1 MTSACVKWGHAL
13 GFSGSLGEFDKLSL
27 NFEVKVTSPR
37 SKLPRGALSDWHRT
51 NEYVHSPSTLEIAR
65 LAAAK
70 RANVLFPY
78 VGRHSHLSATVT
90 S

>member
-37 SKLPRGALSDWHRT
+37 SKLPRGALSDHAMVGGRGGWYGTAQTQAGR
-51 NEYVHSPSTLEIAR
+51 R
-65 LAAAK
+65 LPACVPLRPPQTGA
-70 RANVLFPY
+70 VCLP
-78 VGRHSHLSATVT
+78 
-90 S
+90 

>member
-37 SKLPRGALSDWHRT
+37 SKLPRGALSEQTDKQT
-51 NEYVHSPSTLEIAR
+51 DKQTDNQTDKQTDKLLPMLSV
-65 LAAAK
+65 
-70 RANVLFPY
+70 
-78 VGRHSHLSATVT
+78 LSAPV
-90 S
+90 

>member
-37 SKLPRGALSDWHRT
+37 SKLPRGALSAGGG
-51 NEYVHSPSTLEIAR
+51 S
-65 LAAAK
+65 AADATVRRAK
-70 RANVLFPY
+70 RFFFRDT
-78 VGRHSHLSATVT
+78 G
-90 S
+90 

>member
-37 SKLPRGALSDWHRT
+37 SKLPRGALSDNQSIAVPR
-51 NEYVHSPSTLEIAR
+51 PS
-65 LAAAK
+65 AACRKICAAEGMAK
-70 RANVLFPY
+70 RMRGGGDKPRQTLDK
-78 VGRHSHLSATVT
+78 GEG
-90 S
+90 